1 MNDSMMSIADAAEAI
16 GVTVDTLRTWAL
28 TGRLAG
34 SVFATREGRLVPRSE
49 VERLLAERETAS
61 QRQPSDWVPL
71 LPPKQPPVYSPPR
84 VVRTKYGG
92 ATHDR

>member
-1 MNDSMMSIADAAEAI
+1 MDDSMMSIAEAAEAV

-34 SVFATREGRLVPRSE
+34 SVFATRDGRLVPRSE
-49 VERLLAERETAS
+49 VERLVAEREMAIH
-61 QRQPSDWVPL
+61 RQPSDWVPL
-71 LPPKQPPVYSPPR
+71 VPPKQPPVYSPPR

-92 ATHDR
+92 GRA